1 MIKVDKKL
9 IKLLKFSILG
19 ARISVSPNF
28 TNARISV
35 SPNFTNARIS
45 VSPNFTRVKS
55 ASHPISQVARI
66 GVSPEIPISV
76 SEVGQPR
83 MSSPQFHKWQLFGF
97 LASSWLWDRSDKPGV
112 SPFDFCNIGSWSW
125 PDFAIGKTWDP
136 PLWAYRSWGGPKMPS
151 SILQNSKS
159 ETPDLSD
166 LCLDNEREVDFLF
179 FFACCWVSGS
189 EVLMVMVMMMMQ
201 SSRTQKLQ

>member
-1 MIKVDKKL
+1 M
-9 IKLLKFSILG
+9 G

-35 SPNFTNARIS
+35 SPNFRNARIS

-125 PDFAIGKTWDP
+125 PDIAIGKTWDP
-136 PLWAYRSWGGPKMPS
+136 PLWAYRSWGAQKCRLTS
-151 SILQNSKS
+151 SQLQHWELTSSQYCK
-159 ETPDLSD
+159 TQKVRPLTYQTCA
-166 LCLDNEREVDFLF
+166 LITKREVDFLF
-179 FFACCWVSGS
+179 FLLVAEFRA
-189 EVLMVMVMMMMQ
+189 
-201 SSRTQKLQ
+201 QKS